1 MSVPGQMSLPGLPA
15 PAPAPPVVIG
25 LDLSLTSTGVAGEG
39 WTEALR
45 TKSRGHQR
53 LRWLRREIG
62 ERTADAA
69 LVVVEGAAYSQGRQ
83 AGHHELAGL
92 WWIVTQDLWDRKVP
106 YAVVTP
112 HARTIY
118 ATGAAYPAKEYPAKE
133 RARVAKGMVRDAVA
147 SRYGVECD
155 GPGRYDKSD
164 AFVLAAMGLHWAGWP
179 LAVVPDTHRRALD
192 NVQWPQG
199 VQTTTNPS

>member
-1 MSVPGQMSLPGLPA
+1 MSVPGQLSLPGLPVPVA
-15 PAPAPPVVIG
+15 APPRVIG

-39 WTEALR
+39 WAEALR

-53 LRWLRREIG
+53 LRWLRRRIAELT
-62 ERTADAA
+62 EEAD
-69 LVVVEGAAYSQGRQ
+69 LVVVEGAAYGRGAQ

-92 WWIVTQDLWDRKVP
+92 WWVITQNLWEREIP
-106 YAVVTP
+106 YAVVSP

-118 ATGAAYPAKEYPAKE
+118 ATGTAFPAKEYPKAQ
-133 RARVAKGMVRDAVA
+133 RARIAKGMVRDAVV

-179 LAVVPDTHRRALD
+179 LAAVPDTHRRALD
-192 NVQWPQG
+192 NVAWPAA
-199 VQTTTNPS
+199 VPARTA